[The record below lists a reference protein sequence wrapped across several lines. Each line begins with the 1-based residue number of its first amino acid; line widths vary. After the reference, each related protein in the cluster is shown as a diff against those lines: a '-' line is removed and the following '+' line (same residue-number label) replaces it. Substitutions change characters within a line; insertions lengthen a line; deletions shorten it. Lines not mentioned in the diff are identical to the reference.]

1 MNRAPAELLHS
12 LKMQHFSH
20 LTMARATTSQ
30 KKRPLRSWRE
40 FTTSANHDQK
50 PPYLKISGTAAVTV
64 QSDSGCNCSFGLVSP
79 LWLLLTCMNISVTV
93 CVCRTLIPAKRSA
106 SLILNYTRFKKVALF
121 FQIDHFAHPRER
133 IFFLRE

>member
-50 PPYLKISGTAAVTV
+50 PPYLKISGTAAATV

-79 LWLLLTCMNISVTV
+79 LWLLLTCLNISLTV
-93 CVCRTLIPAKRSA
+93 CWRLIPAQSSA

-121 FQIDHFAHPRER
+121 FQINHFAHPWER